1 MADIRQPDELVLLT
15 GNIAENWRKFRQ
27 EFELY
32 MIASGHDGK
41 PEKQKVALLLHVAR
55 KQAIDV
61 FNTFALTEEQ
71 KADYDVVVQ
80 RFEIYC
86 SPKTNETYERY
97 MFNSRKQFQGEA
109 VEQFVT
115 ELKIRAQS
123 CNFGDLRDSMI
134 RDRLVLGITSQRV
147 RERLL
152 REEDLT
158 LGKAVQICQAAEI
171 SERQIQTIAATVDGD
186 ASINYCTTRGR
197 HQQRKPTQ
205 TPTKMK
211 CSCCDTFHAPRACPA
226 YGKPCNKCGKRDIL
240 PVCAE
245 QKQREGK
252 FAMWHTASLQNIQTS
267 CL

>member
-80 RFEIYC
+80 RFETYC

-97 MFNSRKQFQGEA
+97 MFNSRKQFEGEA

-158 LGKAVQICQAAEI
+158 LGICQPAEI
-171 SERQIQTIAATVDGD
+171 SE
-186 ASINYCTTRGR
+186 
-197 HQQRKPTQ
+197 
-205 TPTKMK
+205 
-211 CSCCDTFHAPRACPA
+211 
-226 YGKPCNKCGKRDIL
+226 
-240 PVCAE
+240 
-245 QKQREGK
+245 
-252 FAMWHTASLQNIQTS
+252 
-267 CL
+267 